1 MEIEKKDI
9 QHKLKHHDKLLE
21 QINNRISLIKQ
32 EILDTQEQM
41 YEIAAYPNTSLDK
54 EGHGAIHKDLSDV
67 LKKYEKLVKKR
78 EKELVNEVQT
88 LSEEYQLISRV
99 YLCFQALSGMDYEI
113 IDKLYCRGM
122 PYKAVEQESGLSHSS
137 FEQRRQGA
145 LKLIYMLCTS
155 EMTNAQIIR
164 HSKRKEENN
173 VLKFSTQ
180 EKWIDEWEQ
189 MSLMDYIDAN

>member
-9 QHKLKHHDKLLE
+9 KNKLRNHDELLD
-21 QINNRISLIKQ
+21 QINNRIV
-32 EILDTQEQM
+32 EIRKEICRTHEQM
-41 YEIAAYPNTSLDK
+41 YEIAAYPKTSLDK
-54 EGHGAIHKDLSDV
+54 DGHGAVHKDLSDV
-67 LKKYEKLVKKR
+67 LSNYEKMVKERENDLVA
-78 EKELVNEVQT
+78 EVRT
-88 LSEEYQLISRV
+88 LTEEYHLINRL

-145 LKLIYMLCTS
+145 LKIIYMLCTS
-155 EMTNAQIIR
+155 ERSNAQII
-164 HSKRKEENN
+164 HYSKRKEEQH

-180 EKWIDEWEQ
+180 EKWIDEYVQ
-189 MSLMDYIDAN
+189 MTLDDIKVN